1 MIMKE
6 DMLMYQDTTFAKTKN
21 NEDIIHVVKTFEDL
35 RMELYKIAEE
45 KIELLKILPETYELA
60 EKLKKELEIEY
71 EIECSRE
78 RIKIVVYDY
87 LPSIYIKTTNKG
99 AGYFTEKWKN
109 TISKAIRSLGSI
121 KTVNEVFVYIKM
133 YAPVG
138 GIFDADNKYFKPV
151 FDGIVRSK
159 LVSDDCIKYIPSFG
173 FEVEMD
179 RKNPR
184 TEIYIYFNNM
194 GKRISDLIK

>member
-1 MIMKE
+1 MKE
-6 DMLMYQDTTFAKTKN
+6 DILMYQNTTFAKTKN
-21 NEDIIHVVKTFEDL
+21 NEEIIHVIKTFEDL
-35 RMELYKIAEE
+35 RMSLYKLAEE
-45 KIELLKILPETYELA
+45 KIGILKLLPETYELA
-60 EKLKKELEIEY
+60 EKLKKELEIKY
-71 EIECSRE
+71 EIECNKD
-78 RIKIVVYDY
+78 RIKLIIYDF
-87 LPSIYIKTTNKG
+87 LPTVYIKTTNKG
-99 AGYFTEKWKN
+99 TGYFVEKWKN
-109 TISKAIRSLGSI
+109 TISKAIRSLDSI
-121 KTVNEVFVYIKM
+121 KAVDEIFVYIKM

-138 GIFDADNKYFKPV
+138 VIFDADNKYFKPV

>member
-1 MIMKE
+1 MKE
-6 DMLMYQDTTFAKTKN
+6 DMLMYQDTTFVKTKN
-21 NEDIIHVVKTFEDL
+21 NEDIIHIIKTFEDL
-35 RMELYKIAEE
+35 RMSLYKLAEE
-45 KIELLKILPETYELA
+45 KIEVLKINPETYELA
-60 EKLKKELEIEY
+60 KKMEKSLELKY

-99 AGYFTEKWKN
+99 GGYFTEKWKN
-109 TISKAIRSLGSI
+109 TISKAIRSLDSI
-121 KTVNEVFVYIKM
+121 KAVDEIFVYIKM

-138 GIFDADNKYFKPV
+138 VIFDADNKYFKPV
-151 FDGIVRSK
+151 FDGIGRSG
-159 LVSDDCIKYIPSFG
+159 LISDDCIKYISSFG

-179 RKNPR
+179 RKNPH
-184 TEIYIYFNNM
+184 TEIYIYFNDM